1 MTEDDFPYKNT
12 ALRGF
17 RALVCGA
24 SKGIGRAVAQSMAKA
39 GADLIVCS
47 RNKDALDEL
56 CDELNKI
63 GASSAKALSLDL
75 EDTQNVEKCVSELLE
90 EGVIHILINNASGPP
105 GGPLL
110 ETKIEDFTPAFK
122 RHLHASHTITKMLIP
137 GMEKS
142 GMGRIVNVISTSVR
156 EPIENIGLSNTLR
169 GAMASWSKSLS
180 RELPPCITINNILP
194 GFTDTDR
201 LNSLAHSI
209 SDKTGKEISEIQ
221 QKWLDQVPI
230 KRLINPRETALAITF
245 LCLPSSGGIRGVS
258 MAVDG
263 GRMRSI

>member
-1 MTEDDFPYKNT
+1 MTDEEFPYKNT
-12 ALRGF
+12 VLKGY
-17 RALVCGA
+17 RALICGA
-24 SKGIGRAVAQSMAKA
+24 SKGIGKAAAQSMAKA
-39 GADLIVCS
+39 GADLIICS
-47 RNKDALDEL
+47 RSKEVLNQL
-56 CDELNKI
+56 CSELNNL

-75 EDTQNVEKCVSELLE
+75 EDTANVEKYVSELLLD
-90 EGVIHILINNASGPP
+90 GPIHILINNASGPP

-110 ETKIEDFTPAFK
+110 ETEIEEFVPAFK

-201 LNSLAHSI
+201 LNSLAKSI
-209 SDKTGKEISEIQ
+209 SDKTGKDISEIQ
-221 QKWLDQVPI
+221 QKWLEQVPI
-230 KRLINPRETALAITF
+230 KRLINPQETALAITF

>member
-110 ETKIEDFTPAFK
+110 ETEIEDFTPAFK

-169 GAMASWSKSLS
+169 GAMASWSKSL
-180 RELPPCITINNILP
+180 
-194 GFTDTDR
+194 
-201 LNSLAHSI
+201 
-209 SDKTGKEISEIQ
+209 
-221 QKWLDQVPI
+221 
-230 KRLINPRETALAITF
+230 
-245 LCLPSSGGIRGVS
+245 
-258 MAVDG
+258 
-263 GRMRSI
+263 